1 MGACLVR
8 VERLGG
14 EEEDSFRWSTFMGS
28 CVIGSIGESYWLVEN
43 EAGNGVL
50 ELESSCCILEICGK

>member
-1 MGACLVR
+1 MRGW
-8 VERLGG
+8 G
-14 EEEDSFRWSTFMGS
+14 EGEDFVRWSTFMGS